1 MPKLKDPTMEKGT
14 IGGTQAFTF
23 SGTKIDRLG
32 ASEYTLVTAA
42 VDVTGSTYGFADD
55 LRQALITA
63 VESCKKSP
71 RANFLL
77 LRVIT
82 FSDSLPG
89 GIEEIHG
96 FKPLNEIDPAT
107 YPRFAPA
114 GNTPLY
120 DAAYSAIGAS
130 NAYAKKLMAQDFL
143 VNGIVFVITDGADNA
158 SRATPAMI
166 KKELERGVIAEEI
179 ESLIAVGVGINAQ
192 AYSSML
198 GLLET
203 KAGMRYID
211 AGEATKGKLA
221 KLAGFVSQ
229 SVSSQSQS
237 LGTGGPSQN
246 ISAVI

>member
-1 MPKLKDPTMEKGT
+1 MPKLKDATMEKGT
-14 IGGTQAFTF
+14 IGGIQAFAF
-23 SGTKIDRLG
+23 SGTKIERLG
-32 ASEYTLVTAA
+32 ASEYTLVTVA
-42 VDVTGSTYGFADD
+42 VDRSGSTLPFADE
-55 LRQALITA
+55 LRQTLITA
-63 VESCKKSP
+63 VESCQKSP

-77 LRVIT
+77 LRLII

-96 FKPLNEIDPAT
+96 FKPLADIDTAA
-107 YPRFAPA
+107 YPHFQPE
-114 GNTPLY
+114 GGTPLY

-143 VNGIVFVITDGADNA
+143 VNGIVFVITDGADTG
-158 SRATPAMI
+158 SRATTTMI
-166 KKELERGVIAEEI
+166 KEELERGVVAEEI
-179 ESLIAVGVGINAQ
+179 ESLIAVGVGVNAQ
-192 AYSSML
+192 RYSSML
-198 GLLET
+198 GLLKTE
-203 KAGMRYID
+203 AGMRYID